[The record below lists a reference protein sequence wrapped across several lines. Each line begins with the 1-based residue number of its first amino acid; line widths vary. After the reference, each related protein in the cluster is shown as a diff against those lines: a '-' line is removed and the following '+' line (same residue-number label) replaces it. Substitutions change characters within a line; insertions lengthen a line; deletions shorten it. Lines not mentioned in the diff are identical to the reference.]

1 MVSTLKKHKQ
11 NPVGVRGRLQA
22 LRRSLFVVAI
32 SASLTACTTVTTLD
46 LEGDR
51 EINLAEDRV
60 LLEPSPRI
68 DLSEPLTLDD
78 VIRIGLINN
87 LDLRVS
93 RFEQEIAKDSA
104 FADKL
109 EMLPDLRF
117 NQEYNKDDEL
127 RRDASFNPDT
137 GVVSAPTTVSTMDN
151 VKTRSLELTWNVLD
165 FGLSYIRSR
174 QSELQQQVLEMRRD
188 RQAQLLALDLTEA
201 FWKAALSEDALDYV
215 RRVERELR
223 AQRSKIE
230 KSVRERR
237 LDAINAK
244 DVEKRLVDLALSVRD
259 LQADIANTRIKL
271 ASLMGLKQETQ
282 FVLDREPLK
291 PLLAQFPRPDQL
303 STDIIEDYALLNRPE
318 LFEQDLGA
326 HIQRDEVR
334 AALLSMFPSLSLSAG
349 YSYNSNPLAETNEW
363 NTVGYSIGW
372 SLLSL
377 PAQYQ
382 RVQSEKGRIG
392 MKRAA
397 RLQMTVAVITQVH
410 IGLLDYRI
418 AVERFR
424 LYEEAYGLTSELLD
438 MTRERNSAGIL
449 SDLSVTQRLLEDM
462 AAKLRRDQAVVDLI
476 VAYRRMLT
484 SAGMDPM
491 YWNRALVELGI
502 EQEQIG
508 PDLRQDDVNQ
518 LLESTGR
525 DANASDVSG
534 NRNSMLSQ
542 GDLQPRGTSFT
553 SIKQPSDHVRSHRP
567 GVPSSRVAQV
577 VPGAGSD
584 WAIELALSGKLNDYL
599 VVMAQARE
607 LAVQD
612 LNAGRDEQRVREE
625 LKRIQKALME
635 GRLTGLTVDRAEKMC
650 SSLARKGLR
659 CSVVPPT

>member
-1 MVSTLKKHKQ
+1 MAVTLKQ
-11 NPVGVRGRLQA
+11 NEHNAQGRAGLKSLARSAGVML
-22 LRRSLFVVAI
+22 L
-32 SASLTACTTVTTLD
+32 SATLAACTTVTTVD
-46 LEGDR
+46 LESDR
-51 EINLAEDRV
+51 EINLVQDRE
-60 LLEPSPRI
+60 LLEPSVKI

-93 RFEQEIAKDSA
+93 RFEQEIAKDSS

-109 EMLPDLRF
+109 ELLPDLEF
-117 NQEYNKDDEL
+117 NQQYNKDDKL
-127 RRDASFNPDT
+127 RRDGSFDPDT
-137 GVVSAPTTVSTMDN
+137 GQTFAPTTVSTLDN

-174 QSELQQQVLEMRRD
+174 QSELQQEVLRMRRD

-215 RRVERELR
+215 RRVERELQ
-223 AQRSKIE
+223 AQRAKIE
-230 KSVRERR
+230 QSVRERR

-259 LQADIANTRIKL
+259 LQADIANTRIRL
-271 ASLMGLKQETQ
+271 ASLMGLKQETR

-303 STDIIEDYALLNRPE
+303 GAGVIEDYALSNRPE
-318 LFEQDLGA
+318 LFERDLGE

-334 AALLSMFPSLSLSAG
+334 AAMLSMFPSLSFSTG

-363 NTVGYSIGW
+363 NSVGYSIGW

-382 RVQSEKGRIG
+382 RVKAEEGRIG
-392 MKRAA
+392 MERAA

-476 VAYRRMLT
+476 VAYRRLLT
-484 SAGMDPM
+484 SAGMDPL
-491 YWNRALVELGI
+491 YWNQALVELGI
-502 EQEQIG
+502 EQEQVG
-508 PDLRQDDVNQ
+508 PELRQDDVNE
-518 LLESTGR
+518 LLKSMGL
-525 DANASDVSG
+525 DANASGATGKADSY
-534 NRNSMLSQ
+534 LSQ
-542 GDLQPRGTSFT
+542 GNVEPRGTAFT
-553 SIKQPSDHVRSHRP
+553 SIKRP
-567 GVPSSRVAQV
+567 AYQVEPRRQVTSSAPVAEAV
-577 VPGAGSD
+577 APGRDG
-584 WAIELALSGKLNDYL
+584 WAVELSLSGKLNDYL
-599 VVMAQARE
+599 VVMTQARE
-607 LAVQD
+607 NAVQE
-612 LNAGRDEQRVREE
+612 LSAGRDEKVVRNE
-625 LKRIQKALME
+625 LRRIQKSLME
-635 GRLTGLTVDRAEKMC
+635 GRLSGLSAAKARQMC
-650 SSLARKGLR
+650 SSLMRKGLR
-659 CSVVPPT
+659 CVIVPPA